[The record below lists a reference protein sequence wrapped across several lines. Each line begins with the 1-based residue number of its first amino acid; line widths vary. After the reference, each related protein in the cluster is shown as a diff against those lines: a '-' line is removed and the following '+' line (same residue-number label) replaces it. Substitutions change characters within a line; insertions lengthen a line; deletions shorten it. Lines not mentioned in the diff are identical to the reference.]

1 MPSPPTR
8 CRAVLAASA
17 LFGPGF
23 AGGAAERSL
32 GGPLQGRVVPDPTGE
47 SRQEVGNRSVTE
59 MIGCLRTG
67 IMARSRASGPM
78 AEVVGHSSSL
88 MTEPDLRAIAAHLE
102 DQPAG
107 AGRRLDGRQ
116 IADVTTTTR
125 NSWGNQAPAATP
137 GDAARLRGMLA
148 AAPR

>member
-88 MTEPDLRAIAAHLE
+88 MTEPDFAPSRPSRG
-102 DQPAG
+102 PAG
-107 AGRRLDGRQ
+107 RGRWRLDGRR
-116 IADVTTTTR
+116 IAHVTTTTR